1 MWMWKRRIAKG
12 DWSMKVSYTYS
23 SPRQEDN
30 SSVLDLLN
38 LGPSGKVGLL
48 SRRWVHGFGA

>member
-1 MWMWKRRIAKG
+1 MWMWGRRIAKG
-12 DWSMKVSYTYS
+12 GWSMKVSYTYS

-38 LGPSGKVGLL
+38 LGPSGTSGIVE
-48 SRRWVHGFGA
+48 